1 VRTLEKHQCYLR
13 GICHLT
19 TEFDRKGFL
28 FVLEGIDGSGK
39 TIVCHQLMDLLLG
52 EGYDAIYLREPTNE
66 SPWGKEIRER
76 SPRGE
81 LSPSEELELFVKD
94 REWHIKNKIVPAL
107 IAGRIVL
114 MDRYFFATGAYQS
127 GVTGI
132 SWREILRRNRE
143 DIHAPEPDIIFIL
156 DVAADIGLER
166 AIGREKAADLQFE
179 KLDRLIEVRK
189 AYLEIAEQDT
199 GVFKL
204 VDAHQPLEV
213 VVETVYQNIIQAVK
227 SRYFTSQE

>member
-1 VRTLEKHQCYLR
+1 MKQQRYLR
-13 GICHLT
+13 SIYHLK
-19 TEFDRKGFL
+19 TESDRKGFL

-39 TIVCHQLMDLLLG
+39 TAVCHQLVEILHSD
-52 EGYDAIYLREPTNE
+52 GYDVIYLREPTNE

-76 SPRGE
+76 TPRGE
-81 LSPSEELELFVKD
+81 LTPTEELELFVKD
-94 REWHIKNKIVPAL
+94 REWHIKNRIVPAL
-107 IAGRIVL
+107 VAGYVVL

-127 GVTGI
+127 VVTGI

-166 AIGREKAADLQFE
+166 AIGRENVANLQFE

-189 AYLEIAEQDT
+189 TYLEIAEQDT
-199 GVFKL
+199 GVFKI
-204 VDAHQPLEV
+204 VDAHQPLDV
-213 VVETVYQNIIQAVK
+213 VVQIVYEHIIQAVK
-227 SRYFTSQE
+227 SRYYPSQE

>member
-1 VRTLEKHQCYLR
+1 LK
-13 GICHLT
+13 
-19 TEFDRKGFL
+19 TEFERKGFL

-39 TIVCHQLMDLLLG
+39 TAVCHKLTEILLDD
-52 EGYDAIYLREPTNE
+52 GYDAIYLREPTNE

-76 SPRGE
+76 SPQGE
-81 LSPSEELELFVKD
+81 LTPSEELELFVKD

-107 IAGRIVL
+107 IAGNVVL

-143 DIHAPEPDIIFIL
+143 DIHAPEPDIVFIL

-166 AIGREKAADLQFE
+166 AIGREHRANLQFE
-179 KLDRLIEVRK
+179 KLERLIQVRK
-189 AYLEIAEQDT
+189 TYLEIAEQDSGT
-199 GVFKL
+199 FRII
-204 VDAHQPLEV
+204 DAHQPLDV
-213 VVETVYQNIIQAVK
+213 VVEMVHENIIQAVK
-227 SRYFTSQE
+227 SRYYTSQE